1 MEVLSMPTQPGIQ
14 PVQPGPGNV
23 NVSLNPEN
31 LSSIVDDK
39 PKEMSSFDKTV
50 LHTMDEF
57 RKQEEQVAKP
67 QEKKEDPE
75 VDVDEHVES
84 DPMLKAAKALD
95 PKNVGKKR
103 RNKKNVIKVSKEAR
117 DKFLECLC
125 TGERYTEEFQLYGGR
140 IKGKIRCRSLDETE
154 AIEAYT
160 RRQIITRSIVTQA
173 EYTALVRRALLAA
186 QVAELNGVQY
196 PELQK
201 PLLSVE
207 TPEELKQPG
216 WLPQLEFWGA
226 KPDAFAM
233 ALLEQVLEF
242 EARYWAMIRSS
253 NDENF
258 WKSGE
263 FTEE

>member
-1 MEVLSMPTQPGIQ
+1 MEVLSMPTQTPGQ
-14 PVQPGPGNV
+14 VPANQGNV
-23 NVSLNPEN
+23 NVSLSPEN
-31 LSSIVDDK
+31 LSSVVDGK
-39 PKEMSSFDKTV
+39 PKELSTFDKTV
-50 LHTMDEF
+50 LNTMDEF
-57 RKQEEQVAKP
+57 RKQEEQSASKP
-67 QEKKEDPE
+67 EKREDPE
-75 VDVDEHVES
+75 VDVDEHVEA

-103 RNKKNVIKVSKEAR
+103 RGKKNVIKVSKEAR
-117 DKFLECLC
+117 DRFLECLC

-140 IKGKIRCRSLDETE
+140 IRGKIRCRSLDETE
-154 AIEAYT
+154 AIESYT
-160 RRQIITRSIVTQA
+160 RRQIIVRSIVTQA
-173 EYTALVRRALLAA
+173 EYTSLVRRALLAA
-186 QVAELNGVQY
+186 QIAELNGVQY

-216 WLPQLEFWGA
+216 WLSQLEFWGS